1 MLHVFS
7 QNRQSASAAEHLK
20 GTDGC
25 NTLINHTHTVVCVVY
40 QLRHLK
46 KHKKKSEN
54 QLLDLYILKLVSV
67 CFTFLFLQRLESKLK
82 AELVFIFRLNLHD
95 LLVVFFFFPRPT
107 FSLKILF
114 FCRLCSRRSH
124 GNRAGG
130 VHVLLV
136 TCHSLQ

>member
-25 NTLINHTHTVVCVVY
+25 NTLINHTHTPPCVCVVY
-40 QLRHLK
+40 QLQHLK

-67 CFTFLFLQRLESKLK
+67 CWSLNLKLSWFLFSGSISM
-82 AELVFIFRLNLHD
+82 IFWLF
-95 LLVVFFFFPRPT
+95 FFFFPRPT
-107 FSLKILF
+107 FSLKIPF

-130 VHVLLV
+130 VHVVLV